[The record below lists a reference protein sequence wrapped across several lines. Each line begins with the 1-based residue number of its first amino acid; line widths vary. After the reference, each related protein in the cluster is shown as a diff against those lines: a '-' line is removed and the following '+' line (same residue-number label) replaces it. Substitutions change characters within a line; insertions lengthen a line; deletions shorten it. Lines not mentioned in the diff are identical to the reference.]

1 MSANLELK
9 RVNEWSPLR
18 GFSNLFQK
26 ENRSWWG
33 TKKWWINAL
42 IWPVLL
48 GGLAANMLFVPSV
61 ISLGSPEEIARAG
74 GETAYVLLTGLSV
87 FFEFGTMAVALGAIV
102 LCQDL
107 VIEEK
112 TNGVLEWLLSK
123 PVARRAYFLSKVL
136 VNLIYCILFLILIPA
151 VITYGLFY
159 LRLGSPFPVLP
170 FLSGVGI
177 MILHMTFYIALT
189 MLLGVL
195 FSSRAPVLG
204 ISLGLVLGGSLL
216 GGLIKPLLYVSPWIL
231 AKTAS
236 LMAGSQ
242 PVPVE
247 LIWPPIISTVLWT
260 IIFIVVSLVRFEQ
273 AEF

>member
-1 MSANLELK
+1 MSTNLELK
-9 RVNEWSPLR
+9 RVSEWGKLR
-18 GFSNLFQK
+18 GFSNLFHK
-26 ENRSWWG
+26 ENRSWWS
-33 TKKWWINAL
+33 TRKWWVNAL
-42 IWPVLL
+42 IWPILL

-87 FFEFGTMAVALGAIV
+87 LFEFGTMAVALGAIV

-107 VIEEK
+107 VLEEK

-123 PVARRAYFLSKVL
+123 PVARRAYLLSKLL

-151 VITYGLFY
+151 VITYGLFF

-189 MLLGVL
+189 MLLGVF

-236 LMAGSQ
+236 LVAGSQ
-242 PVPVE
+242 PVPVG
-247 LIWPPIISTVLWT
+247 LIWLPIISTALWT
-260 IIFIVVSLVRFEQ
+260 IIFIAVSLVKFEQ